1 MRYIK
6 LQTEWDSQE
15 KIFEDINTDGY
26 ERIPETQHD
35 DVISNEIEDK
45 RGYKYKKG
53 DIESGSKF
61 WTTSP
66 SVTDFNS
73 IEVKSLSELGF
84 NRIEKSTLPAVYK
97 EVLSYKELIL
107 PNIPR
112 TTDWYV
118 DRRIYIYKLR
128 DDWYHL
134 VDVDI
139 SNAATRYKEKFT
151 YYRCDQLEGLL
162 NCLKK
167 EFNI

>member
-35 DVISNEIEDK
+35 DVISNEIVDK

-53 DIESGSKF
+53 DIEPESKF

-84 NRIEKSTLPAVYK
+84 NPIEKSTLPVVYK

-139 SNAATRYKEKFT
+139 SNAATRYEEEYT